1 MSQDTQIYRL
11 SEGESLSQA
20 VVHTLAHA
28 RGVEPT
34 DLDVR
39 LFDSVDPDA
48 LDDLFAPAD
57 GATDRSGSVTFEIAG
72 CRVEIE
78 GASRVLVTP
87 SEDARTAPEV
97 PA

>member
-20 VVHTLAHA
+20 VVHTLAHV

-34 DLDVR
+34 NLDVR
-39 LFDSVDPDA
+39 LFDAVDPDA

-57 GATDRSGSVTFEIAG
+57 GASERSGSVAFEIAG
-72 CRVEIE
+72 CRIEIH
-78 GASRVLVTP
+78 GTSRVLVTP
-87 SEDARTAPEV
+87 SEDARSAPEIT
-97 PA
+97 A

>member
-28 RGVEPT
+28 CDVEPT
-34 DLDVR
+34 DLDAR
-39 LFDSVDPDA
+39 LFDAVDPDA

-57 GATDRSGSVTFEIAG
+57 DASDRSGSVTFEIAG
-72 CRVEIE
+72 CRVEID

-87 SEDARTAPEV
+87 IEEASTAPGV
-97 PA
+97 TA